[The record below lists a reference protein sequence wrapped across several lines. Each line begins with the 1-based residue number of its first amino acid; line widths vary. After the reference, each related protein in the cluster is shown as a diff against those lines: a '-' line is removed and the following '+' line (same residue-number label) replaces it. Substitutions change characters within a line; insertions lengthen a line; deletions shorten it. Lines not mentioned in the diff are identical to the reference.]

1 MENKANRIYDK
12 GTRQWFD
19 VSPNAYEAYDRERT
33 AFRKKMQ
40 HQGLCCCPRSKW
52 WLCDMACMYCD
63 YRCDGTLS
71 LNMPQGD
78 DEDVTLMDIIPDN
91 SPAME
96 DVQADFYIRDEQ
108 DIRSL
113 AIEIATLTRRQQ
125 RGRGLRMA

>member
-19 VSPNAYEAYDRERT
+19 VSPDAYEAYDRERT

-78 DEDVTLMDIIPDN
+78 DEDVTLMDIIPDMRMKG
-91 SPAME
+91 SRAAIP
-96 DVQADFYIRDEQ
+96 
-108 DIRSL
+108 RSETASTPWL
-113 AIEIATLTRRQQ
+113 RTRWP
-125 RGRGLRMA
+125 GRSI

>member
-19 VSPNAYEAYDRERT
+19 VSPDAYEAYDRERT

-40 HQGLCCCPRSKW
+40 HQGLCHCPRSKW
-52 WLCDMACMYCD
+52 WLCDMMCMYCD

-78 DEDVTLMDIIPDN
+78 DEDVTLMDIIPDG
-91 SPAME
+91 SPAMGMFRPT
-96 DVQADFYIRDEQ
+96 VTCWTA
-108 DIRSL
+108 
-113 AIEIATLTRRQQ
+113 
-125 RGRGLRMA
+125 